1 MNKKIII
8 IVCFLLIVA
17 MCFSVKR
24 NYFVNTKNNIDKN
37 EYDNKKYEN
46 MLSMMLETSAGT
58 GEYQE
63 ALASSWPTEGYAF
76 NENLSKCENGSSLSW
91 DNINKKVIME
101 GNSADKCY
109 VYFDV
114 KPIETLADHIKS
126 LYTTQGANNLYLHD
140 STLENGAGDNSYR
153 FAGPSET
160 TNNFVCFGYDSK
172 DGSCPTDNLYRIIGV
187 FNGEVKL
194 IKYDYAKSTLLGT
207 DGDYVMTYQVA
218 GYGGTNKGQNS
229 KAEIGTYYWNYFNGG
244 ASTND
249 WSESRLNTV
258 NLNKNY
264 LYNMGEKWSKKISDH
279 TWKVGGN
286 TANNIASQT
295 APNAYENEINNPAT
309 NKTVNAKV
317 GLMYVSD
324 YGYAASSSSWSTAL
338 YSYSTVIANNWMHMG
353 LIEWTLE
360 PQTASSDYAFKVSD
374 IGNIYQGNVRTGLQN
389 SYDEYSPG
397 ATRPVFYLKSVIG
410 YSVGSG
416 TISSPYILE

>member
-1 MNKKIII
+1 MKKKVI
-8 IVCFLLIVA
+8 LALILVVI
-17 MCFSVKR
+17 FI
-24 NYFVNTKNNIDKN
+24 FVNNKEKELNVLETKELNNN
-37 EYDNKKYEN
+37 T
-46 MLSMMLETSAGT
+46 LSMMLETSAGT

-63 ALASSWPTEGYAF
+63 VTASSWPTEGYVF
-76 NENLSKCENGSSLSW
+76 NENLSKCENGSSLNW
-91 DNINKKVIME
+91 DNIKKIVVMS
-101 GNSADKCY
+101 GNLSDKCY

-374 IGNIYQGNVRTGLQN
+374 IGNISQGNVRTGLQN

-410 YSVGSG
+410 YSAGSG